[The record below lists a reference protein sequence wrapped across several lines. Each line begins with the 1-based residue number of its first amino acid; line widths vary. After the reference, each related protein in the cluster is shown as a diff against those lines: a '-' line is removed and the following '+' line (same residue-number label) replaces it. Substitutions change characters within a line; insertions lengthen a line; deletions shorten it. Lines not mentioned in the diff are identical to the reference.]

1 MPQASTP
8 VLNSSARRGAIV
20 LVPGEKFF
28 IRRVPLAPEGDA
40 AAQVGLALEGLSPF
54 PASQLYFGF
63 RPDTARTSAL
73 VFAAYRKNFT
83 PEETAGWDGAA
94 AVLPDFAI
102 WLAAG
107 AAPAAGLWVREQEG
121 RVEVVAFDGRCALP
135 AALLVRRT
143 GAAGREALV
152 AEARRQAGLAAGAPV
167 KIFPSSPIE
176 TAREKRVLVVR
187 LAGGEA
193 AARFDEAALGQA
205 DVRDKALLTEH
216 RQTHRRDT
224 LLWRGFAATL
234 GGLAACLA
242 LELGLLAM
250 RGWLRVAQREI
261 DGQAAEVKQIDLAQ
275 SLAKRLEG
283 ISAQRLLPFEMLD
296 AVNNKRPKSVEF
308 TRVST
313 NGQWRMDIEAQTT
326 NAGDLPEFVAEVRR
340 LAGIEHLEL
349 RDQRLREGLTTFLLE
364 VTFKPGWLNAAPSP
378 APIPGAGTG
387 DSTRGLPGS
396 PGAVPAGQRRVRQ
409 TRRRPNSIR
418 ETPQQAAGSIL
429 VFKAGG
435 GA

>member
-8 VLNSSARRGAIV
+8 ILNSFARHGAVV

-40 AAQVGLALEGLSPF
+40 TAQVGLALEGLSPF
-54 PASQLYFGF
+54 PAGQLYFGF
-63 RPDTARTSAL
+63 RPDAARTSAL

-83 PEETAGWDGAA
+83 AEETAGWDGAA

-102 WLAAG
+102 WLSAG

-121 RVEVVAFDGRCALP
+121 RVEVAAFDGRSALP

-143 GAAGREALV
+143 GAAGRDALV
-152 AEARRQAGLAAGAPV
+152 AKARRQACLPAGAPV
-167 KIFPSSPIE
+167 KILLSSPIE
-176 TAREKRVLVVR
+176 TVREKRELVVR

-193 AARFDEAALGQA
+193 AARFGEAALGQA

-250 RGWLRVAQREI
+250 RGWLGVRLKEI
-261 DGQAAEVKQIDLAQ
+261 NDRKAAVEQIDLAQ
-275 SLAKRLEG
+275 SLAKKLEDL
-283 ISAQRLLPFEMLD
+283 SAQRLLPFEMLD

-349 RDQRLREGLTTFLLE
+349 RDQRLREGQTTFLLE

-378 APIPGAGTG
+378 APSTG
-387 DSTRGLPGS
+387 DSTRGLPS
-396 PGAVPAGQRRVRQ
+396 PAGAGQRQMRQ
-409 TRRRPNSIR
+409 TKRRPNSSG
-418 ETPQQAAGSIL
+418 ETPQQAAGNIL
-429 VFKAGG
+429 AFKAGG

>member
-1 MPQASTP
+1 M
-8 VLNSSARRGAIV
+8 

-54 PASQLYFGF
+54 PAGQLYFGF
-63 RPDTARTSAL
+63 RPDTACTSAL

-107 AAPAAGLWVREQEG
+107 AVPAAGLWVREQEG
-121 RVEVVAFDGRCALP
+121 RVEVAAFDGQSSLP

-143 GAAGREALV
+143 GGAAGREALV
-152 AEARRQAGLAAGAPV
+152 AEARRSAGLAAGAPV
-167 KIFPSSPIE
+167 RIFPSSAIE
-176 TAREKRVLVVR
+176 TVREKHELVVR

-193 AARFDEAALGQA
+193 TARFDEAALGQV

-224 LLWRGFAATL
+224 LLWRVFAAML

-250 RGWLRVAQREI
+250 RGWLGLQLKEINAQKATVE
-261 DGQAAEVKQIDLAQ
+261 QIDLAQ
-275 SLAKRLEG
+275 SLAKKLEDL
-283 ISAQRLLPFEMLD
+283 SAQRLLPFEMLD

-349 RDQRLREGLTTFLLE
+349 RDQRLREGLTTFQLE
-364 VTFKPGWLNAAPSP
+364 VTFKPGW
-378 APIPGAGTG
+378 
-387 DSTRGLPGS
+387 
-396 PGAVPAGQRRVRQ
+396 
-409 TRRRPNSIR
+409 
-418 ETPQQAAGSIL
+418 
-429 VFKAGG
+429 FKAGG